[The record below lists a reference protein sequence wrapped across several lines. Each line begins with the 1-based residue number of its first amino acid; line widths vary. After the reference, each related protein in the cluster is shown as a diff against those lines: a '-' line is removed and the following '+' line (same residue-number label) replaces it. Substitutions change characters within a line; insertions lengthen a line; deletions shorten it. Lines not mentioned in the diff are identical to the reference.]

1 MVQSRTAVLFPG
13 QGSLCGS
20 TFARAD
26 VQRYFRQVFEE
37 IGRQAD
43 ECRPWTQS
51 PQAGGVLPNHLP
63 DAPHSL
69 ATSIFA
75 ASVAQYRLLEDQGLH
90 PAVMIGH
97 GFGEIIALVCAGAL
111 SAAQGAEIVFQRA
124 AVLNECSTQ
133 AGGMLVART
142 TKPLADSLVELAGSE
157 NAAVAAE
164 NSPTE
169 VVISGTAAGIE
180 RIERFARYLGIV
192 VTRLKARWPL
202 HCRAVMMPAVT
213 DLKKRL
219 SHISSQPLRVPVFSP
234 TLGRCYGDT
243 DNLTEM
249 LSEQL
254 ALPVRFA
261 DAIRYLLSTGAEAF
275 IECGPLYGLGRCV
288 QEIAGGNQRSLEPTR
303 FELPRFSQA
312 PVRPSRD
319 THGGRPEP
327 RDAAVLAN

>member
-13 QGSLCGS
+13 QGSLSRS

-26 VQRYFRQVFEE
+26 VQRYFRQVVEE
-37 IGRQAD
+37 IGSPAD
-43 ECRPWTQS
+43 ECRPWAQS
-51 PQAGGVLPNHLP
+51 PQAGGALPNYLP

-69 ATSIFA
+69 AISIFT

-90 PAVMIGH
+90 PVVMIGH

-124 AVLNECSTQ
+124 AVLNGYSTE

-142 TKPLADSLVELAGSE
+142 TKALADTLVDLAGSE

-192 VTRLKARWPL
+192 VTRLRARWPL
-202 HCRAVMMPAVT
+202 HCRAVMVLAAT
-213 DLKKRL
+213 ELKKRL

-234 TLGRCYGDT
+234 ILGRCYGDA

-249 LSEQL
+249 LSDEL

-288 QEIAGGNQRSLEPTR
+288 QEIAGGNQLSLESTR
-303 FELPRFSQA
+303 FESPCFSQA
-312 PVRPSRD
+312 TARPSRD
-319 THGGRPEP
+319 THGGQQEP
-327 RDAAVLAN
+327 RHAAILAN

>member
-13 QGSLCGS
+13 QGSLSRS

-26 VQRYFRQVFEE
+26 VQRYFREVLEE
-37 IGRQAD
+37 IGSAAGD
-43 ECRPWTQS
+43 CRPRAQS
-51 PQAGGVLPNHLP
+51 PQAGEVLSNHLP

-69 ATSIFA
+69 AISIFA
-75 ASVAQYRLLEDQGLH
+75 ASVAQYRLLEDQGLR
-90 PAVMIGH
+90 PVVMIGH

-111 SAAQGAEIVFQRA
+111 SPAQGAEIVSERA
-124 AVLNECSTQ
+124 AVLNECSTH

-142 TKPLADSLVELAGSE
+142 TKPLADTLVELAGSE

-180 RIERFARYLGIV
+180 RIERFARYLGIA
-192 VTRLKARWPL
+192 VTRLRAYWPL
-202 HCRAVMMPAVT
+202 HCRAVMMLAAT
-213 DLKKRL
+213 ELKKRL
-219 SHISSQPLRVPVFSP
+219 SHLSSQPLRVPVFSP
-234 TLGRCYGDT
+234 TLGRCYGDA
-243 DNLTEM
+243 DNLTGM
-249 LSEQL
+249 LSGQL

-261 DAIRYLLSTGAEAF
+261 DAIRYLLSTGVEAF

-288 QEIAGGNQRSLEPTR
+288 QEIAGGNRAPLESTR

-312 PVRPSRD
+312 AARPGHD
-319 THGGRPEP
+319 AHGAHPAPGH
-327 RDAAVLAN
+327 AGILAN